1 MATSVSLP
9 PGFKLDE
16 APGLPPGFTLDAAA
30 NGRERPPV
38 DAKVDSRA
46 APTYSALIPN
56 AGNKALAGT
65 ADLLLNAPTNLWNL
79 GKAGYGAAAT
89 ALGRPDL
96 APEMT
101 QTPDLARRGMTALGM
116 IRPEAEPVGAAQRL
130 VDAGVQGATGML
142 MNPSSGVRQAAA
154 LATTGAGAGVAAQG
168 TKEVT
173 GSDTAAQAVGVLAPL
188 GINMAANQ
196 ARTIAAQQAA
206 AQSRN
211 APKDTALRAG
221 IQAGYQVP
229 PSMVRPTLGNRIVES
244 VAGKAATQQ
253 AASVNNQEVT
263 NALTRRAVGLPA
275 DAPLTPEAMQAIRRN
290 AYQTGYAPL
299 TNAGPLSTG
308 RLYRQD
314 LDDIVANYE
323 GAARSF
329 PGAVRG
335 EVRAMVDGLRVRRLD
350 SGDGIRMA
358 QILRDDAGKAF
369 ASGDAALGRAN
380 RAAADAIEA
389 QIERGA
395 QVPPQVMDNFRD
407 ARRLMA
413 RTHTVEEAIPVGSG
427 DVSARKLAA
436 ALQKGAPLDGELR
449 TVAEFANNY
458 PKAVQPPQ
466 MVGSPGVSKL
476 GVVGS
481 AAAGGAGALFGG
493 PVGAGIAAG
502 ASLAAPRV
510 AEAMLLRSGK
520 QKSLVPQYGTS
531 PIDRMLFAPIPQ
543 LSTGAVIPP
552 ALLAEE
558 LRKGR

>member
-1 MATSVSLP
+1 MTLDQQRALAMASARLRLAQP
-9 PGFKLDE
+9 QGDPAPEGMPE
-16 APGLPPGFTLDAAA
+16 APQGTAG
-30 NGRERPPV
+30 
-38 DAKVDSRA
+38 VDSRV
-46 APTYSALIPN
+46 APTYGALLPN
-56 AGNKALAGT
+56 AANKAIAGT
-65 ADLLLNAPTNLWNL
+65 ADLLMNAPTNVWNL
-79 GKAGYGAAAT
+79 AKAGFGTAAT
-89 ALGRPDL
+89 AAGRPDL

-101 QTPDLARRGMTALGM
+101 PTPDYARRAGTAMGM
-116 IRPEAEPVGAAQRL
+116 IRPEAEPVGPVQRI
-130 VDAGVQGATGML
+130 VDAGVQGATGMA
-142 MNPSSGVRQAAA
+142 MNPSSSVRQ
-154 LATTGAGAGVAAQG
+154 LASLAGVGGASGMAAQG
-168 TKEVT
+168 TKEAT
-173 GSDTAAQAVGVLAPL
+173 GSDVAALSVGVLSPL
-188 GINMAANQ
+188 AINAAANQ
-196 ARTIAAQQAA
+196 ARTLAAQQAA

-211 APKDTALRAG
+211 APKDNALAAG

-253 AASVNNQEVT
+253 AASVNNQEIT

-290 AYQTGYAPL
+290 AYQTGYEPL

-308 RLYRQD
+308 RLYRQE
-314 LDDIVANYE
+314 LDGIVANYE

-335 EVRAMVDGLRVRRLD
+335 DVREMVDGLRVRRLD

-358 QILRDDAGKAF
+358 QILRDNAGRAF
-369 ASGDAALGRAN
+369 ASGDTALGRAN
-380 RAAADAIEA
+380 RAAADAVEA

-395 QVPPQVMDNFRD
+395 RVQPQVMDNFRE

-436 ALQKGAPLDGELR
+436 ALQKGAPLTGELR

-510 AEAMLLRSGK
+510 AEAMLLRRGK
-520 QKSLVPQYGTS
+520 QQSLIPQYGTS
-531 PIDRMLFAPIPQ
+531 PIDRLLFAPIPQ
-543 LSTGAVIPP
+543 LSTGAMLPP

-558 LRKGR
+558 LRRGR